1 MLTIDVDK
9 FDKLTEIVARWCSNS
24 DAAGSTVKSM
34 RDKLLP
40 LVCTLRGLCVTPVD
54 IETLPDSRV
63 VDDVVGDDD
72 GQDTDI
78 GTPPLWITIADDPS
92 DDEGDDIGGPDL

>member
-1 MLTIDVDK
+1 MLTIDDDK

-40 LVCTLRGLCVTPVD
+40 LVCTLRGLCVTPTD
-54 IETLPDSRV
+54 LEELPDAAFVES
-63 VDDVVGDDD
+63 DVVIDD
-72 GQDTDI
+72 GQDSDF
-78 GTPPLWITIADDPS
+78 GTPPIWTNVDSASD
-92 DDEGDDIGGPDL
+92 DDEGDDVGGFNL